1 MDVWAAAG
9 TVRADGGA
17 ADYVPLADG
26 TAVADGLGGGQEA
39 PLWFRLNLVSHGD
52 LRGGGAIVQHVTY
65 SAECNMPP

>member
-26 TAVADGLGGGQEA
+26 TTVADGLGGGQEA
-39 PLWFRLNLVSHGD
+39 PLWLRLNLMPYTD
-52 LRGGGAIVQHVTY
+52 LQGGTTLVQYMTY
-65 SAECNMPP
+65 QAKCALLP